1 MHSRNIRYLRAFT
14 LIELLVVISIIAV
27 LTAILLPNLVGIRGR
42 AADARKKADLKD
54 FQSALRLY
62 YNDHQAYPADLSSH
76 DEFTNGT
83 YSTDTPADA
92 VYIQNSE
99 DSYNLYV
106 LLNNT
111 DDPDITESRAKCDG
125 VVANV
130 YYVCG
135 R

>member
-1 MHSRNIRYLRAFT
+1 MKHKSSTAFT

-27 LTAILLPNLVGIRGR
+27 LTAILLPNLIGIRGR

-62 YNDHQAYPADLSSH
+62 YNDNQAYPADLS
-76 DEFTNGT
+76 DAKFTDDT
-83 YSTDTPADA
+83 YSSDIPADA

-111 DDPDITESRAKCDG
+111 ADPDITESRTKCG
-125 VVANV
+125 GAVANA